1 MRLENC
7 VQVVDDETRLHI
19 IVRPGARTDGVTGV
33 DVWRSAVQVKVRDP
47 AVKGRANKAV
57 EGLLTR
63 ELDARVAI
71 ISGHTASRK
80 VLLVDLTRAELI
92 ERLGKIVAS

>member
-1 MRLENC
+1 MALENC

-19 IVRPGARTDGVTGV
+19 IVKPGSRTDGVTGV

-57 EGLLTR
+57 EQLLASA
-63 ELDARVAI
+63 LDAKVAI
-71 ISGHTASRK
+71 VSGHTASQK
-80 VLLVDLTRAELI
+80 VMRVELRPEELL
-92 ERLGKIVAS
+92 ERLRPIVT

>member
-1 MRLENC
+1 MTLENC

-19 IVRPGARTDGVTGV
+19 IVRPGARMDGVTGV

-57 EGLLTR
+57 EHLLASA
-63 ELDARVAI
+63 LDTKVAI
-71 ISGHTASRK
+71 ISGHTASQK
-80 VLLVDLTRAELI
+80 VIRVELRPEELL
-92 ERLGKIVAS
+92 ERLKKLVS